1 MPVLVIKKST
11 PFWNAIGSK
20 FDFSTSGKIAKIANQ
35 QINKIWT
42 HTHILSIAA
51 LGSASTANQQI
62 NAVRRPIGSKFY
74 FSTIANQQIN
84 RVWTHTHIL
93 AMAALLDSASTANQ
107 RINSVLRT
115 TGSKFYFPTIA
126 KITKIANQQIKTI
139 LRPND

>member
-1 MPVLVIKKST
+1 MPVLVINKST

-35 QINKIWT
+35 HINRIRT

-74 FSTIANQQIN
+74 FATSAKIANQQIN
-84 RVWTHTHIL
+84 RIWTHTHIL
-93 AMAALLDSASTANQ
+93 AMAALWSAS
-107 RINSVLRT
+107 
-115 TGSKFYFPTIA
+115 IA
-126 KITKIANQQIKTI
+126 DQQINGFLETYWFKI
-139 LRPND
+139 